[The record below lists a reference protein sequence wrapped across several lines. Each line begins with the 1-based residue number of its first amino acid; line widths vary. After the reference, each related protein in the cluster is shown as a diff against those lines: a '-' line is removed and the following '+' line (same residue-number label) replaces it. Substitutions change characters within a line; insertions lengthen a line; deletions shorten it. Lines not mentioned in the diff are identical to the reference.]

1 MTATPP
7 SPSLGLPIVYLV
19 DDEDVV
25 RDALGWLLRSRR
37 LLSEGFAS
45 AEAFEAMLAAK
56 TPAALAEWPVAPS
69 CLLLDV
75 RMPGMSGLSLF
86 ERLVERGLI
95 AALPVIFL
103 TGHGDVPTAVAA
115 VKRGAFDFVEKP
127 FSNNAL
133 VDRIEQALA
142 ASAAA
147 IGARRERARR
157 RRDFMK
163 PDRKGH
169 VLRRYPLRIGKS
181 FRALGRRH
189 ESKNLVAEVRPGL
202 DRRATVRLCHRLAL
216 DDDLAIVSALHS
228 SRSRLRV
235 GGVGLD
241 DHLPLHGCG
250 RRAGGMGEPEQPPR
264 VRLGRVP

>member
-1 MTATPP
+1 MNMQA
-7 SPSLGLPIVYLV
+7 SLGLPIVYLV

-56 TPAALAEWPVAPS
+56 SPAAMAEWPLAPS

-86 ERLVERGLI
+86 DKLVERGLTE
-95 AALPVIFL
+95 ALPVIFL

-127 FSNNAL
+127 FSDNAL

-142 ASAAA
+142 RSEAA
-147 IGARRERARR
+147 IRARLSRESVRKRLAELTDRERDVMRLVIEGRPNKLIADELDISVRTVEVHRARVFEKMDVR
-157 RRDFMK
+157 SA
-163 PDRKGH
+163 
-169 VLRRYPLRIGKS
+169 VELANLLR
-181 FRALGRRH
+181 
-189 ESKNLVAEVRPGL
+189 EE
-202 DRRATVRLCHRLAL
+202 
-216 DDDLAIVSALHS
+216 
-228 SRSRLRV
+228 
-235 GGVGLD
+235 
-241 DHLPLHGCG
+241 
-250 RRAGGMGEPEQPPR
+250 
-264 VRLGRVP
+264 

>member
-1 MTATPP
+1 MNATPAA
-7 SPSLGLPIVYLV
+7 SLGLPIVYLV

-45 AEAFEAMLAAK
+45 AEAFEAMLDAK

-86 ERLVERGLI
+86 ERLVERRLI

-127 FSNNAL
+127 FSDNAL
-133 VDRIEQALA
+133 VDRIEQALER
-142 ASAAA
+142 SEAA
-147 IGARRERARR
+147 IRA
-157 RRDFMK
+157 
-163 PDRKGH
+163 
-169 VLRRYPLRIGKS
+169 
-181 FRALGRRH
+181 
-189 ESKNLVAEVRPGL
+189 
-202 DRRATVRLCHRLAL
+202 
-216 DDDLAIVSALHS
+216 
-228 SRSRLRV
+228 
-235 GGVGLD
+235 
-241 DHLPLHGCG
+241 
-250 RRAGGMGEPEQPPR
+250 
-264 VRLGRVP
+264 RLGREGVQRRLAELTEREREVMRLVVEGRPNKLIADALDISVRTVEVHRARVFEKMDVRSAVELANLLREV